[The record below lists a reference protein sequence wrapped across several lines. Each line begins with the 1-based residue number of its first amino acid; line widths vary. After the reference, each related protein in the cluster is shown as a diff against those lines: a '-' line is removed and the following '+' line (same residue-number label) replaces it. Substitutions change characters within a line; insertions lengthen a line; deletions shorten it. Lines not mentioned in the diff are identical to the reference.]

1 MPIENIVYQVPTV
14 NCFSFIEYIFK
25 DFCTNRSCECCIEFK
40 TENIPRDIP
49 QEIISNK

>member
-1 MPIENIVYQVPTV
+1 MPIENIVYQVTPG
-14 NCFSFIEYIFK
+14 CFSFLQYAFR